1 MHDAERREAQ
11 AAYQAQRRASVQQ
24 RSHDVERFVAAMNAA
39 GNPGA
44 LLLPEPEPRTRRFT
58 SMRFD
63 RRPGWAVA
71 ERSLDAVFRAAP
83 ALVSTTGLVYAD
95 TEDLKVA
102 GQRIVYLTNP
112 HVGHLGIFVSAQV
125 ARLEH
130 RAILE
135 SLGEIEALPPGLY
148 EMKIEGPTG
157 QADPVFDPTA
167 LGDLLAL
174 DTRNPGTF
182 ARLAGRFLDTTP
194 ELIARICGESPASC
208 HITSLVGT
216 HPLARETLA
225 VALRAFL
232 STIPAQTSA

>member
-95 TEDLKVA
+95 TEEGGFWLSPGDYLLQFTETPLHRVGNLVRVLLDHGLGA
-102 GQRIVYLTNP
+102 GL
-112 HVGHLGIFVSAQV
+112 
-125 ARLEH
+125 
-130 RAILE
+130 LE
-135 SLGEIEALPPGLY
+135 S
-148 EMKIEGPTG
+148 
-157 QADPVFDPTA
+157 
-167 LGDLLAL
+167 
-174 DTRNPGTF
+174 
-182 ARLAGRFLDTTP
+182 
-194 ELIARICGESPASC
+194 SS
-208 HITSLVGT
+208 
-216 HPLARETLA
+216 
-225 VALRAFL
+225 
-232 STIPAQTSA
+232 